1 MKLITITCHQVS
13 PRDIDDIFKV
23 MGLEVKVRQR
33 RRYKSWKAP
42 GSLKGCEPTLQIFPV
57 VRPRTD
63 YALKVMDSKVKVTA
77 EAYRSTV
84 DGRRFV

>member
-1 MKLITITCHQVS
+1 MKLITITRHQVA
-13 PRDIDDIFKV
+13 PRDDIFKV

-42 GSLKGCEPTLQIFPV
+42 GSLKGCKPTFTNIPV

-63 YALKVMDSKVKVTA
+63 YSLKVMDSKVKVTV
-77 EAYRSTV
+77 TF
-84 DGRRFV
+84 DGGSVSLDS